1 MKDIP
6 LDYAE
11 DYENFDNQRKDTL
24 MSINNQSIG
33 IDTRL
38 RGKKNSELDKLQN
51 KR

>member
-11 DYENFDNQRKDTL
+11 DYNQRKDTL
-24 MSINNQSIG
+24 ISINNQSIG

-38 RGKKNSELDKLQN
+38 RDKKNSELDKLQN